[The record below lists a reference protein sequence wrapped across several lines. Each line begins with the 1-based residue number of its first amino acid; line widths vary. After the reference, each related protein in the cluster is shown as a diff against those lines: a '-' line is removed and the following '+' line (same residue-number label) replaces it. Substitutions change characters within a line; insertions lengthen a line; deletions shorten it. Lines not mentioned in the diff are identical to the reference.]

1 MVKTTLTVKEVQ
13 EGMKAKNLAHVNEM
27 SAPVHPKVSWYS
39 KHGKRVVDLCVGIPA
54 FIISL
59 PVNLIIGLV
68 TFFDV
73 GRPIIFKQTRTGKDG
88 KPFTL
93 YKFRNMR
100 NTTDENGNLL
110 PPSQRVTKWGKFVRK
125 TSLDELLNF
134 YSIVKG
140 DMSVIGPRP
149 LPTSFDPYY
158 SERHKMKFCVRP
170 GLECPTLHDDG
181 SIRHYDKQ
189 LENDIWY
196 VENISFWIDIRLFFR
211 LFQMVFNRKQ
221 RKYHANVDGGDF
233 VGYDDS
239 GNAVNYRTA
248 LEEKLLERNRC

>member
-1 MVKTTLTVKEVQ
+1 MSDAKMTVKDVQ
-13 EGMKAKNLAHVNEM
+13 EYLKTKNLAHVNEI
-27 SAPVHPKVSWYS
+27 STSVNPRESWYS
-39 KHGKRVVDLCVGIPA
+39 KYGKRLVDLCIGIPA
-54 FIISL
+54 FLISL
-59 PVNLIIGLV
+59 PINLIIGIV

-88 KPFTL
+88 KPFIL
-93 YKFRNMR
+93 YKFRNMK
-100 NTTDENGNLL
+100 NTTDENGELL

-170 GLECPTLHDDG
+170 GLECPSIHDDG

-196 VENISFWIDIRLFFR
+196 VENISFLNDIRLFFR
-211 LFQMVFNRKQ
+211 LFQMVFDKKQ

-233 VGYDDS
+233 VGYDET
-239 GNAVNYRTA
+239 GKAVNYRTA
-248 LEEKLLERNRC
+248 LEEGLLA